1 MQNGSVYRDK
11 KSGVWY
17 VSFREAK
24 QRVHERLSF
33 ARDCACNASIPCS
46 ECKKLAGFAAAK
58 VAEKRITAPSS
69 VGARCTLI
77 EFWPTYKRDKE
88 VELNPSTL
96 KNYGFIWHRHVSPVL
111 GDKRITAVTKQ
122 DCSELLRKI
131 ARDNSKLSRKTLQR
145 IKAFMTALFNHAA
158 EKWEMPPNPASG
170 KLGKIGSTVEKKVVP
185 YSPAEFDAFFAAVRK
200 AALPAHHKQN
210 AIALLTLMRAT
221 SLSRSELMG
230 LHWEDLDFVNKQLKI
245 RRGRAQDCNE
255 ARLKTRDRKRD
266 QDLPEW
272 AFQQLLLLRAAT
284 EGRADFSRRR
294 ARAAQCALFSARR
307 VRTYFRMDRL
317 ARVSSLAARIC
328 DGPRR
333 EQCSNGHATGTHGAT
348 PRQQRYGSFLCPCDY
363 RQQDLRVGPVGTAKA
378 ELSEWS
384 DDGRKAISVR
394 R

>member
-210 AIALLTLMRAT
+210 AIALLTLMRAR

-284 EGRADFSRRR
+284 EGEGPIFRGAERGPLNVRYFLRVVFEPTLGSIGWRGFHPSRH
-294 ARAAQCALFSARR
+294 AFA
-307 VRTYFRMDRL
+307 TD
-317 ARVSSLAARIC
+317 LAA
-328 DGPRR
+328 
-333 EQCSNGHATGTHGAT
+333 SNVPTATLQELMGHRPGSSVTEAFYVHATTAN
-348 PRQQRYGSFLCPCDY
+348 RISALALLEQRKPN
-363 RQQDLRVGPVGTAKA
+363 
-378 ELSEWS
+378 
-384 DDGRKAISVR
+384 
-394 R
+394 